1 MYTVIGT
8 PKSRAIRVIWILEE
22 LGQPYVIDA
31 LPPRDPKLT
40 AFNPSG
46 KVPILK
52 DGDDYVID
60 SVAICQYLA
69 DKHGSLTYPAG
80 TIARAHQDSWTQF
93 CVDDIESCL
102 WTAAKHT
109 FVLPAELRF
118 ADVKQSCRHDFDRAM
133 SHFSQRLG
141 EKAYVMGDAFTVPD
155 VLLGHCASWAE
166 AMGWPLPD
174 GNVATYAARVRARP
188 AAVRAF
194 ATRQTA

>member
-8 PKSRAIRVIWILEE
+8 PKSRAIRVIWMLEE

-31 LPPRDPKLT
+31 IPPRDAKLT
-40 AFNPSG
+40 AINPSG

-69 DKHGSLTYPAG
+69 DKHASLTHKAG
-80 TIARAHQDSWTQF
+80 TIPRAHQDSWTQF

-109 FVLPAELRF
+109 FVLPPELRF
-118 ADVKQSCRHDFDRAM
+118 TDVKQSCRHDFDRAM
-133 SHFSQRLG
+133 GHFAQRLG
-141 EKAYVMGDAFTVPD
+141 TKTFVCGDTFTVPD

-166 AMGWPLPD
+166 AMDWPLPA
-174 GNVATYAARVRARP
+174 GNVADYATRVRARP

-194 ATRQTA
+194 ATRKSA